1 MTEHRVILYRGKDE
15 AARFQ
20 YGIHAHHAAKAL
32 SAEDDVQWR
41 VVDVRPRTEPHTLRY
56 FKGEFVNGEV

>member
-1 MTEHRVILYRGKDE
+1 MMEHRVILYRGKDE

-32 SAEDDVQWR
+32 SAEDEEQWR
-41 VVDVRPRTEPHTLRY
+41 VVDTRPTHEPMTLRY
-56 FKGEFVNGEV
+56 ERGEFINEPV

>member
-1 MTEHRVILYRGKDE
+1 MMEHRVILYRGKDE

-32 SAEDDVQWR
+32 SAEDEEQWR
-41 VVDVRPRTEPHTLRY
+41 VVDTRPTH
-56 FKGEFVNGEV
+56 

>member
-1 MTEHRVILYRGKDE
+1 MEHRVILYCGKDE

-32 SAEDDVQWR
+32 SAEDEEQWR
-41 VVDVRPRTEPHTLRY
+41 VVDTRPTSDPQTLRY
-56 FKGEFVNGEV
+56 FKGEFINEPV

>member
-32 SAEDDVQWR
+32 SAEDDEQWR
-41 VVDVRPRTEPHTLRY
+41 VVDTRPNTGPTTDRY
-56 FKGEFVNGEV
+56 QRGEFINEEV

>member
-1 MTEHRVILYRGKDE
+1 MEHRVILYRGNDE

-32 SAEDDVQWR
+32 SAQDEEQWR
-41 VVDVRPRTEPHTLRY
+41 IVDTRTADATTIRY
-56 FKGEFVNGEV
+56 HKGEHQ

>member
-32 SAEDDVQWR
+32 SAEDEEQWR
-41 VVDVRPRTEPHTLRY
+41 VVDTRPTSDPQTLRY
-56 FKGEFVNGEV
+56 FKGEFINEAV